1 MAFLASNNS
10 ATLGKPPVISF
21 VFEVS
26 LGNLAITSPAKI
38 FCLPE
43 NILYQYLEEIE
54 THHHDIFKFTDGVGG
69 LKQIQVVSDIDK
81 KADDILS
88 KMTLEEKVGQMTQI
102 NLTVIAKGPN
112 KWSSSFPMEID
123 EKKANKALVDFKVG
137 SVLNTINNTAQ
148 KPSVWFK
155 NISKIQDIAM
165 KNTNLGI
172 PVIYGI
178 DAIHGTTY
186 TDGAT
191 MFPQQITTAASWNP
205 ENAYNMALV
214 CAYETRASSIPWNF
228 SPVLDLGLDPRF
240 SRQFESFG
248 EDPLM
253 VERFGVEMI
262 KGYQGLNNDISNKYS
277 VAACMKHF
285 VGYHA
290 TISGKDRT
298 PAYIPDNVL
307 KEYHIEPFK
316 KAIDA
321 GAKTI
326 MINSGLING
335 LPVHAD
341 YNLMINVLR
350 NELGFEGV
358 ILTDWEDIRKLH
370 DRDKVADSQKEAV
383 KMAIN
388 AGIDMS
394 MVPYEYENFI
404 NNLKDLVNEGEVS
417 IERID
422 DAVKRIL
429 KLKLELDL
437 FENPVTNY
445 EEYSDFGSKKHH
457 QLAYKA
463 ASESITLL
471 KNNDNIL
478 PIKGNPRILV
488 AGPNGN
494 NMRTLNGAWTYSWQG
509 DLTDQFA
516 GEFNTIYEA
525 IANNYG
531 KNNVKYVSGVSYKEN
546 GSYYDMVEDNINLA
560 VREAKNSDYVVL
572 CLGESTYTEKPG
584 DLNDLTLHHL
594 QLKLA
599 KELAKTGKPIILI
612 LNLGRP
618 RLISDIEALMSAVV
632 NVYLPGNF
640 GGDALSDIISGNVN
654 PSGKL
659 PYTYPLYPNSLL
671 PYYYKPSEVQ
681 NNAQGAYNY
690 VGEVNNLYDFG
701 FGLSYSEFVYSNL
714 KINKEEFNSSDTIK
728 VSVNIE
734 NTSEIDGFETIQLY
748 SSDLYASITP
758 DIKRLR
764 DFSKVEIKAGETK
777 TIIFDLPVDNLA
789 FVNLNNDY
797 VVEQGKFKLTIDK
810 LSKEITVN

>member
-1 MAFLASNNS
+1 MRYIFILFLFFSCTNQ
-10 ATLGKPPVISF
+10 
-21 VFEVS
+21 
-26 LGNLAITSPAKI
+26 NLK
-38 FCLPE
+38 
-43 NILYQYLEEIE
+43 
-54 THHHDIFKFTDGVGG
+54 
-69 LKQIQVVSDIDK
+69 SDIDQK
-81 KADDILS
+81 VDDIIS
-88 KMTLEEKVGQMTQI
+88 QMTLEEKVGQMTQI

-112 KWSSSFPMEID
+112 KWESSFPMEID
-123 EKKANKALVDFKVG
+123 DNKANRALVEFKVG

-148 KPSVWFK
+148 KPNVWFN

-165 KNTNLGI
+165 NKNRLGI

-240 SRQFESFG
+240 SRQFETFG
-248 EDPLM
+248 EDPLL

-262 KGYQGLNNDISNKYS
+262 KGYQGLDNDISNKYN

-307 KEYHIEPFK
+307 SEYHIEPFK

-321 GAKTI
+321 GAKTV

-335 LPVHAD
+335 IPVHAD

-350 NELGFEGV
+350 NNLGFEGV

-370 DRDKVADSQKEAV
+370 DRDKVAETQKEAV

-394 MVPYEYENFI
+394 MVPYEYEQFFND
-404 NNLKDLVNEGEVS
+404 LVQLVNEGEVS
-417 IERID
+417 MERID

-429 KLKLELDL
+429 KLKFELDL

-445 EEYSDFGSKKHH
+445 EEYEDFGSKKHH

-471 KNNDNIL
+471 KNNNDIL
-478 PIKGNPRILV
+478 PLKGKPKILV
-488 AGPNGN
+488 TGPNGN
-494 NMRTLNGAWTYSWQG
+494 NMRTLNGAWSYSWQG
-509 DLTDQFA
+509 ELTDRFA
-516 GEFNTIYEA
+516 GDFNTIYEA
-525 IANNYG
+525 LQNNYG
-531 KNNVKYVSGVSYKEN
+531 RNNVKYVSGVSYKEN
-546 GSYYDMVEDNINLA
+546 GSYYDMVEDNINA
-560 VREAKNSDYVVL
+560 VVREARNSDYIVL
-572 CLGESTYTEKPG
+572 CLGENTYTEKPG
-584 DLNDLTLHHL
+584 DLNDLNLHQL
-594 QLKLA
+594 QVKLA
-599 KELAKTGKPIILI
+599 KKLAETGKPIILI

-618 RLISDIEALMSAVV
+618 RLISDIEPLMSAVV

-640 GGDALSDIISGNVN
+640 GGDALSDIISGDVN

-659 PYTYPLYPNSLL
+659 PYTYPAYPNSLL

-690 VGEVNNLYDFG
+690 VGEVNNLYNFG
-701 FGLSYSEFVYSNL
+701 FGLSYSEFIYSDL
-714 KINKEEFNSSDTIK
+714 KVNKDQFGFNETIQ
-728 VSVNIE
+728 VSVNVE
-734 NTSEIDGFETIQLY
+734 NISEIDGFETIQLY
-748 SSDLYASITP
+748 SSDLYASVTP

-764 DFSKVEIKAGETK
+764 DFSKVEIKAGEKK
-777 TIIFDLPVDNLA
+777 TITFDLPVDELA
-789 FVNLNNDY
+789 FVNADNQL
-797 VVEQGKFKLTIDK
+797 VVEPGNFKLTIDRF
-810 LSKEITVN
+810 SKEISVR

>member
-1 MAFLASNNS
+1 MKYLFIILLFMCSCTSNK
-10 ATLGKPPVISF
+10 T
-21 VFEVS
+21 EVS
-26 LGNLAITSPAKI
+26 NIDSKI
-38 FCLPE
+38 
-43 NILYQYLEEIE
+43 Q
-54 THHHDIFKFTDGVGG
+54 
-69 LKQIQVVSDIDK
+69 
-81 KADDILS
+81 DILS
-88 KMTLEEKVGQMTQI
+88 QMTLEEKVGQMAQI

-112 KWSSSFPMEID
+112 KWGSSFPLEID
-123 EKKANKALVDFKVG
+123 PQKAKKALVDFKVG

-148 KPSVWFK
+148 NTETWYKT
-155 NISKIQDIAM
+155 ITEIQKYSIDSTRM
-165 KNTNLGI
+165 KL

-186 TDGAT
+186 TAGAT
-191 MFPQQITTAASWNP
+191 MFPQQITTAASWNE

-214 CAYETRASSIPWNF
+214 CAYETRASGIPWNF

-240 SRQFESFG
+240 PRQFETFG

-253 VERFGVEMI
+253 VERFGEAMI
-262 KGYQGLNNDISNKYS
+262 RGYQGENNDVSNKYS

-290 TISGKDRT
+290 VISGKDRT

-307 KEYHIEPFK
+307 SEYHIEPFK
-316 KAIDA
+316 KAIEA
-321 GAKTI
+321 GAKTV

-335 LPVHAD
+335 VPVHAD

-350 NELGFEGV
+350 NKLGFEGV

-370 DRDKVADSQKEAV
+370 DRDKVAKNQKEAI

-394 MVPYEYENFI
+394 MIPYEYEHFI
-404 NNLKDLVNEGEVS
+404 KNLILLVKEGEVS

-422 DAVKRIL
+422 DAVMRIL
-429 KLKLELDL
+429 KLKFELDL
-437 FENPVTNY
+437 FNNPVTNY
-445 EEYSDFGSKKHH
+445 EDYEDFGSKKHH

-478 PIKGNPRILV
+478 PLKGNPRILV
-488 AGPNGN
+488 TGPNAN

-509 DLTDQFA
+509 DLTDDFA
-516 GEFNTIYEA
+516 GDYNTIFEA
-525 IANNYG
+525 VRNNFG
-531 KNNVKYVSGVSYKEN
+531 SNNVKYVPGVSYRKGGN
-546 GSYYDMVEDNINLA
+546 YYDMDEISINKA
-560 VREAKNSDYVVL
+560 VQEARRSDYIVL
-572 CLGESTYTEKPG
+572 CLGENTYTEKPG
-584 DLNDLTLHHL
+584 DLNDLNIHKL
-594 QLKLA
+594 QSKLA
-599 KELAKTGKPIILI
+599 LELSKTGKPIILI

-618 RLISDIEALMSAVV
+618 RLISDIEPLMSAVV

-640 GGDALSDIISGNVN
+640 GADALSDILSGRVN

-659 PYTYPLYPNSLL
+659 PYSYPAYPNSLL

-701 FGLSYSEFVYSNL
+701 YGLSYSDFKYSNFSISKDTFAL
-714 KINKEEFNSSDTIK
+714 SDT
-728 VSVNIE
+728 VNVGVFVTNE
-734 NTSEIDGFETIQLY
+734 SDIDGYETIQVY

-758 DIKRLR
+758 DVKRLR
-764 DFSKVEIKAGETK
+764 DFSKVHIKAGETK
-777 TIIFDLPVDNLA
+777 RLNFSIPVSELEFYNIK
-789 FVNLNNDY
+789 NIP
-797 VVEQGKFKLTIDK
+797 VVEEGRFKITINDNA
-810 LSKEITVN
+810 KEIFIK

>member
-1 MAFLASNNS
+1 MKYLFILFLF
-10 ATLGKPPVISF
+10 LISCNQTKEF
-21 VFEVS
+21 
-26 LGNLAITSPAKI
+26 
-38 FCLPE
+38 
-43 NILYQYLEEIE
+43 
-54 THHHDIFKFTDGVGG
+54 
-69 LKQIQVVSDIDK
+69 SDIDK
-81 KADDILS
+81 EVDDILKS
-88 KMTLEEKVGQMTQI
+88 MTLDEKVGQMTQI

-112 KWSSSFPMEID
+112 KWSSSFPLEID
-123 EKKANKALVDFKVG
+123 HKKTKKAIVDYKVG

-148 KPSVWFK
+148 KPKVWFK
-155 NISKIQDIAM
+155 TISDIQSYAIDSTKMKIPI
-165 KNTNLGI
+165 
-172 PVIYGI
+172 IYGI

-205 ENAYNMALV
+205 ENAYNMAVV

-240 SRQFESFG
+240 PRQFETFG
-248 EDPLM
+248 EDPLI
-253 VERFGVEMI
+253 VERFGEAMI
-262 KGYQGLNNDISNKYS
+262 KGYQGDKNDISNKYN

-285 VGYHA
+285 VGYQA
-290 TISGKDRT
+290 VISGKDRT

-307 KEYHIEPFK
+307 SEYHIEPFK
-316 KAIDA
+316 KAIES

-335 LPVHAD
+335 VPVHAD

-350 NELGFEGV
+350 NKLGFQGV

-370 DRDKVADSQKEAV
+370 DRDKVAKTQREAI
-383 KMAIN
+383 KIAIN

-394 MVPYEYENFI
+394 MVPYEYEHFI
-404 NNLKDLVNEGEVS
+404 KNLKSLVEEGEVS

-437 FENPVTNY
+437 FNNPVTNY
-445 EEYSDFGSKKHH
+445 EEYDDFGSKKHH
-457 QLAYKA
+457 ELAYKS

-471 KNNDNIL
+471 KNNDDIL
-478 PIKGNPRILV
+478 PLKGKPRILV
-488 AGPNGN
+488 TGPNGN

-509 DLTDQFA
+509 ELTDDFA
-516 GEFNTIYEA
+516 GEYNTIYES
-525 IANNYG
+525 IRNTYG
-531 KNNVKYVSGVSYKEN
+531 SSNVKYIPGVSYRKGAN
-546 GSYYDMVEDNINLA
+546 YYEMDEIDIQKVVN
-560 VREAKNSDYVVL
+560 EARRSDYIIL
-572 CLGESTYTEKPG
+572 CLGENTYTEKPG
-584 DLNDLTLHHL
+584 DLNDLNIHRL
-594 QLKLA
+594 QSKLA
-599 KELAKTGKPIILI
+599 IELSKTGKPIILI

-618 RLISDIEALMSAVV
+618 RLISDIEPLMSAVV

-640 GGDALSDIISGNVN
+640 GADALADILSGKVN

-659 PYTYPLYPNSLL
+659 PYTYPAYPNSLL

-701 FGLSYSEFVYSNL
+701 YGLSYSDFKYSKL
-714 KINKEEFNSSDTIK
+714 
-728 VSVNIE
+728 SVNKDTFNINENINIE
-734 NTSEIDGFETIQLY
+734 VSITNDSDVDGYETVQLY

-758 DIKRLR
+758 DVKRLR
-764 DFSKVEIKAGETK
+764 DFNKIHIKSGEAK
-777 TIIFDLPVDNLA
+777 TVSFSLPVSELEFYNI
-789 FVNLNNDY
+789 NNSP
-797 VVEQGKFKLTIDK
+797 VVEEGKFKLSINTFT
-810 LSKEITVN
+810 KEIYIK

>member
-1 MAFLASNNS
+1 MRYLIITILFFSCTYQNS
-10 ATLGKPPVISF
+10 K
-21 VFEVS
+21 
-26 LGNLAITSPAKI
+26 
-38 FCLPE
+38 
-43 NILYQYLEEIE
+43 
-54 THHHDIFKFTDGVGG
+54 
-69 LKQIQVVSDIDK
+69 SDIDLK
-81 KADDILS
+81 VDEILS
-88 KMTLEEKVGQMTQI
+88 QMTLNEKIGQMTQI
-102 NLTVIAKGPN
+102 NLTVITKGPT
-112 KWSSSFPMEID
+112 KWESSFPMEID
-123 EKKANKALVDFKVG
+123 DKKAKKALVDFKVG

-148 KPSVWFK
+148 KPSVWYK
-155 NISKIQDIAM
+155 NIAKIQDISM
-165 KNTNLGI
+165 NNTSLGI
-172 PVIYGI
+172 PIIYGI

-205 ENAYNMALV
+205 ENAFNMALV
-214 CAYETRASSIPWNF
+214 CAYETRASGIPWNF

-248 EDPLM
+248 EDPLL

-262 KGYQGLNNDISNKYS
+262 KGYQGLNNDISNKYN

-307 KEYHIEPFK
+307 SEYHIEPFK
-316 KAIDA
+316 KAIEA
-321 GAKTI
+321 GAKTV
-326 MINSGLING
+326 MINSGMING
-335 LPVHAD
+335 FPVHAD
-341 YNLMINVLR
+341 YNIMINVLR
-350 NELGFEGV
+350 DKLGFEGV

-370 DRDKVADSQKEAV
+370 DRDKVARNQKEAI

-394 MVPYEYENFI
+394 MVPYEYEHFI
-404 NNLKDLVNEGEVS
+404 KNLISLVEEGEVS
-417 IERID
+417 VDRIN
-422 DAVKRIL
+422 DAVRRIL

-437 FENPVTNY
+437 FDNPVTNY
-445 EEYSDFGSKKHH
+445 KEYEDFGSKKHH
-457 QLAYKA
+457 QLAYKS

-471 KNNDNIL
+471 KNTDDIL
-478 PIKGNPRILV
+478 PIKGNPKILV
-488 AGPNGN
+488 TGPNGN

-509 DLTDQFA
+509 DLVDRFA
-516 GEFNTIYEA
+516 GEFNTIYES
-525 IANNYG
+525 ISNMYG
-531 KNNVKYVSGVSYKEN
+531 QNNVKYISGVSYKEN
-546 GSYYDMVEDNINLA
+546 GNYYDMVEDNITLA
-560 VREAKNSDYVVL
+560 VREAKKSDYVIL

-584 DLNDLTLHHL
+584 DLNDLNIHKY
-594 QLKLA
+594 QIKLA
-599 KELAKTGKPIILI
+599 QKLAETGKPIILI

-618 RLISDIEALMSAVV
+618 RLITDIEPLMSAVV

-640 GGDALSDIISGNVN
+640 GGDALADILSGNVN

-659 PYTYPLYPNSLL
+659 PYTYPAFPNSLL

-701 FGLSYSEFVYSNL
+701 FGLSYSDFKYSNFSIGKDTL
-714 KINKEEFNSSDTIK
+714 LASDTL
-728 VSVNIE
+728 NIGVFVT
-734 NTSEIDGFETIQLY
+734 NNSDIDGYEIIQLY

-764 DFSKVEIKAGETK
+764 DFKRVFIKAGETK
-777 TIIFDLPVDNLA
+777 RLVFSLPVSELEFYNIDNLPVIEEGR
-789 FVNLNNDY
+789 FKISINN
-797 VVEQGKFKLTIDK
+797 TNMNNN
-810 LSKEITVN
+810 SKEIYVKL

>member
-1 MAFLASNNS
+1 MKKYIYTILALFFSVSCQDSIYSEKEKFIEN
-10 ATLGKPPVISF
+10 LISQM
-21 VFEVS
+21 S
-26 LGNLAITSPAKI
+26 
-38 FCLPE
+38 
-43 NILYQYLEEIE
+43 
-54 THHHDIFKFTDGVGG
+54 
-69 LKQIQVVSDIDK
+69 
-81 KADDILS
+81 
-88 KMTLEEKVGQMTQI
+88 LEEKVGQMTQI

-123 EKKANKALVDFKVG
+123 NIKAQKALVDFKVG

-165 KNTNLGI
+165 NNNRFGI

-205 ENAYNMALV
+205 ENAYNMAKV
-214 CAYETRASSIPWNF
+214 CAYETRASGIPWNF

-240 SRQFESFG
+240 PRQFETFG
-248 EDPLM
+248 EDPLL

-262 KGYQGLNNDISNKYS
+262 KGYQGLDNDLSNMHN

-307 KEYHIEPFK
+307 SEYHIESFK

-321 GAKTI
+321 GAKTV

-335 LPVHAD
+335 IPVHAD
-341 YNLMINVLR
+341 YNLLINVLR
-350 NELGFEGV
+350 NKLGFQGV

-370 DRDKVADSQKEAV
+370 DRDKVAKTQKEAV
-383 KMAIN
+383 KIAIN

-394 MVPYEYENFI
+394 MVPYEYEQFFN
-404 NNLKDLVNEGEVS
+404 DLVELVEEGEVS
-417 IERID
+417 MDRIN

-429 KLKLELDL
+429 ELKFDLDL
-437 FENPVTNY
+437 FQNPVTNY
-445 EEYSDFGSKKHH
+445 EDYEDFGSKKHH

-471 KNNDNIL
+471 KNNNSIL
-478 PIKGNPRILV
+478 PIKGKPRILV

-494 NMRTLNGAWTYSWQG
+494 NMRTLNGAWSYSWQG
-509 DLTDQFA
+509 ELTDRFA
-516 GEFNTIYEA
+516 GDYNTIFEA
-525 IANNYG
+525 LQNNFG
-531 KNNVKYVSGVSYKEN
+531 NNNVKYVSGVSYKEN
-546 GSYYDMVEDNINLA
+546 GSYYDMVEDNINNA
-560 VREAKNSDYVVL
+560 VREAKNSDYIIL
-572 CLGESTYTEKPG
+572 CLGENTYTEKPG
-584 DLNDLTLHHL
+584 DLNDLNLHKL
-594 QLKLA
+594 QVKLA
-599 KELAKTGKPIILI
+599 KKLAETGKPIILI
-612 LNLGRP
+612 LNIGRP
-618 RLISDIEALMSAVV
+618 RLISDIEPFMSAIV
-632 NVYLPGNF
+632 NIYLPGNF
-640 GGDALSDIISGNVN
+640 GGDALSDILSGKVN

-659 PYTYPLYPNSLL
+659 PYTYPAYPNSLI

-681 NNAQGAYNY
+681 NNSQGAYNY

-701 FGLSYSEFVYSNL
+701 FGLSYSEFTYSDLEINNDQFNL
-714 KINKEEFNSSDTIK
+714 DDSIKIS
-728 VSVNIE
+728 VSVQNSG
-734 NTSEIDGFETIQLY
+734 NVDGFETIQLY
-748 SSDLYASITP
+748 SSDLYASLTP
-758 DIKRLR
+758 DVKRLR
-764 DFSKVEIKAGETK
+764 DFEKVEIKAGESK
-777 TIIFDLPVDNLA
+777 TITFDLPVSELA
-789 FVNLNNDY
+789 FANSDNQF
-797 VVEQGKFKLTIDK
+797 VVEEGKFKLSIDN
-810 LSKEITVN
+810 LSREITVR

>member
-1 MAFLASNNS
+1 MKKYIYTILALFFSVSCQDSIDSEKEKFIEN
-10 ATLGKPPVISF
+10 LISQM
-21 VFEVS
+21 S
-26 LGNLAITSPAKI
+26 
-38 FCLPE
+38 
-43 NILYQYLEEIE
+43 
-54 THHHDIFKFTDGVGG
+54 
-69 LKQIQVVSDIDK
+69 
-81 KADDILS
+81 
-88 KMTLEEKVGQMTQI
+88 LEEKVGQMTQI

-123 EKKANKALVDFKVG
+123 NIKAQKALVDFKVG

-165 KNTNLGI
+165 NNNRFGI

-205 ENAYNMALV
+205 ENAYNMAKV
-214 CAYETRASSIPWNF
+214 CAYETRASGIPWNF

-240 SRQFESFG
+240 PRQFETFG
-248 EDPLM
+248 EDPLL

-262 KGYQGLNNDISNKYS
+262 KGYQGLDNDLSNMHN

-307 KEYHIEPFK
+307 SEYHIESFK

-321 GAKTI
+321 GAKTV

-335 LPVHAD
+335 IPVHAD
-341 YNLMINVLR
+341 YNLLINVLR
-350 NELGFEGV
+350 NKLGFQGV

-370 DRDKVADSQKEAV
+370 DRDKVAKTQKEAV
-383 KMAIN
+383 KIAIN

-394 MVPYEYENFI
+394 MVPYEYEQFFN
-404 NNLKDLVNEGEVS
+404 DLVELVEEGEVS
-417 IERID
+417 MDRIN

-429 KLKLELDL
+429 ELKFDLDL
-437 FENPVTNY
+437 FQNPVTNY
-445 EEYSDFGSKKHH
+445 EDYEYFGSKKHH

-471 KNNDNIL
+471 KNNNSIL
-478 PIKGNPRILV
+478 PIKGKPRILV

-494 NMRTLNGAWTYSWQG
+494 NMRTLNGAWSYSWQG
-509 DLTDQFA
+509 ELTDRFA
-516 GEFNTIYEA
+516 GDYNTIFEA
-525 IANNYG
+525 LQNNFG
-531 KNNVKYVSGVSYKEN
+531 NNNVKYVSGVSYKEN
-546 GSYYDMVEDNINLA
+546 GSYYDMVEDNINNA
-560 VREAKNSDYVVL
+560 VREAKNSDYIIL
-572 CLGESTYTEKPG
+572 CLGENTYTEKPG
-584 DLNDLTLHHL
+584 DLNDLNLHKL
-594 QLKLA
+594 QVKLA
-599 KELAKTGKPIILI
+599 KKLAETGKPIILI
-612 LNLGRP
+612 LNIGRP
-618 RLISDIEALMSAVV
+618 RLISDIEPFMSAIV
-632 NVYLPGNF
+632 NIYLPGNF
-640 GGDALSDIISGNVN
+640 GGDALSDILSGKVN

-659 PYTYPLYPNSLL
+659 PYTYPAYPNSLI

-681 NNAQGAYNY
+681 NNSQGAYNY

-701 FGLSYSEFVYSNL
+701 FGLSYSEFTYSDLEINNDQFNL
-714 KINKEEFNSSDTIK
+714 DDSIKI
-728 VSVNIE
+728 SVNVQ
-734 NTSEIDGFETIQLY
+734 NSGNIDGFETIQLY
-748 SSDLYASITP
+748 SSDLYASLTP
-758 DIKRLR
+758 DVKRLR
-764 DFSKVEIKAGETK
+764 DFEKVEIKAGESK
-777 TIIFDLPVDNLA
+777 TITFDLPVSELA
-789 FVNLNNDY
+789 FANSDNQF
-797 VVEQGKFKLTIDK
+797 VVEEGKFKLSIDN
-810 LSKEITVN
+810 LSREITVR

>member
-1 MAFLASNNS
+1 
-10 ATLGKPPVISF
+10 
-21 VFEVS
+21 
-26 LGNLAITSPAKI
+26 
-38 FCLPE
+38 
-43 NILYQYLEEIE
+43 
-54 THHHDIFKFTDGVGG
+54 
-69 LKQIQVVSDIDK
+69 
-81 KADDILS
+81 
-88 KMTLEEKVGQMTQI
+88 MTLREKVGQMTQI
-102 NLTVIAKGPN
+102 NLTVIAKGPS
-112 KWSSSFPMEID
+112 KWASSFPMEID

-148 KPSVWFK
+148 KPSVWFE
-155 NISKIQDIAM
+155 NISKIQEISM
-165 KNTNLGI
+165 GKNPLSI

-214 CAYETRASSIPWNF
+214 CAYETRASGIPWNF
-228 SPVLDLGLDPRF
+228 SPVLDLGIDPRF

-248 EDPLM
+248 EDPLL

-262 KGYQGLNNDISNKYS
+262 KGYQGLNNDISNKFN

-307 KEYHIEPFK
+307 SEYHIEPFK
-316 KAIDA
+316 KAIEA

-335 LPVHAD
+335 VPVHAD
-341 YNLMINVLR
+341 YNIMINVLR
-350 NELGFEGV
+350 KKLGFEGV

-370 DRDKVADSQKEAV
+370 DRDKVAKNQREAI
-383 KMAIN
+383 KIAIN

-394 MVPYEYENFI
+394 MVPYEYEHFVK
-404 NNLKDLVNEGEVS
+404 NLISLVEEGEVS
-417 IERID
+417 MERIN

-429 KLKLELDL
+429 KLKFELDL

-445 EEYSDFGSKKHH
+445 NDYDDFGSKKHH
-457 QLAYKA
+457 QLAYKS

-471 KNNDNIL
+471 KNNEDIL
-478 PIKGNPRILV
+478 PITGNPKILV
-488 AGPNGN
+488 VGPNGN

-509 DLTDQFA
+509 DLVDRFA
-516 GEFNTIYEA
+516 GDYNTIFES
-525 IANNYG
+525 IRDTYG
-531 KNNVKYVSGVSYKEN
+531 RNNVKYVSGVSYNKN
-546 GSYYDMVEDNINLA
+546 GNYYDMIEENIAEA
-560 VREAKNSDYVVL
+560 VKEGRKSDYIIL
-572 CLGESTYTEKPG
+572 CLGENTYTEKPG
-584 DLNDLTLHHL
+584 DLNDLNIHHL
-594 QLKLA
+594 QRKLA
-599 KELAKTGKPIILI
+599 IELSKTGKPIILI

-618 RLISDIEALMSAVV
+618 RLISDIEPLMNAVV

-640 GGDALSDIISGNVN
+640 GADALADILSGKVN

-701 FGLSYSEFVYSNL
+701 FGLSYSDFEYSNFIITEDTL
-714 KINKEEFNSSDTIK
+714 SSSDTLNVEVFVK
-728 VSVNIE
+728 NDSD
-734 NTSEIDGFETIQLY
+734 IDGYETIQLY

-764 DFSKVEIKAGETK
+764 DFKKILIKSGETK
-777 TIIFDLPVDNLA
+777 RILFNIPVSELSFYNSDNMEVLEEGR
-789 FVNLNNDY
+789 FKISINN
-797 VVEQGKFKLTIDK
+797 
-810 LSKEITVN
+810 LSKEIYIN

>member
-1 MAFLASNNS
+1 MRYLILLILIFSCTNQ
-10 ATLGKPPVISF
+10 TLK
-21 VFEVS
+21 
-26 LGNLAITSPAKI
+26 
-38 FCLPE
+38 
-43 NILYQYLEEIE
+43 
-54 THHHDIFKFTDGVGG
+54 
-69 LKQIQVVSDIDK
+69 SDIDLK
-81 KADDILS
+81 VDKLIS
-88 KMTLEEKVGQMTQI
+88 KMTLREKVGQMTQI
-102 NLTVIAKGPN
+102 NLTVIAKGPS
-112 KWSSSFPMEID
+112 KWASSFPMEID

-148 KPSVWFK
+148 KPSVWFE
-155 NISKIQDIAM
+155 NISKIQEISM
-165 KNTNLGI
+165 GKNPLSI

-214 CAYETRASSIPWNF
+214 CAYETRASGIPWNF
-228 SPVLDLGLDPRF
+228 SPVLDLGIDPRF

-248 EDPLM
+248 EDPLL

-262 KGYQGLNNDISNKYS
+262 KGYQGLNNDISNKFN

-307 KEYHIEPFK
+307 SEYHIEPFK
-316 KAIDA
+316 KAIEA

-335 LPVHAD
+335 VPVHAD
-341 YNLMINVLR
+341 YNIMINVLR
-350 NELGFEGV
+350 KKLGFEGV

-370 DRDKVADSQKEAV
+370 DRDKVAKNQREAI
-383 KMAIN
+383 KIAIN

-394 MVPYEYENFI
+394 MVPYEYEHFVK
-404 NNLKDLVNEGEVS
+404 NLISLVEEGEVS
-417 IERID
+417 MERIN

-429 KLKLELDL
+429 KLKFELDL

-445 EEYSDFGSKKHH
+445 NDYDDFGSKKHH
-457 QLAYKA
+457 QLAYKS

-471 KNNDNIL
+471 KNNEDIL
-478 PIKGNPRILV
+478 PITGNPKILV
-488 AGPNGN
+488 VGPNGN

-509 DLTDQFA
+509 DLVDRFA
-516 GEFNTIYEA
+516 GDYNTIFES
-525 IANNYG
+525 IRDTYG
-531 KNNVKYVSGVSYKEN
+531 RNNVKYVSGVSYNKN
-546 GSYYDMVEDNINLA
+546 GNYYDMIEENIAEA
-560 VREAKNSDYVVL
+560 VKEGRKSDYIIL
-572 CLGESTYTEKPG
+572 CLGENTYTEKPG
-584 DLNDLTLHHL
+584 DLNDLNIHHL
-594 QLKLA
+594 QRKLA
-599 KELAKTGKPIILI
+599 IELSKTGKPIILI

-618 RLISDIEALMSAVV
+618 RLISDIEPLMNAVV

-640 GGDALSDIISGNVN
+640 GADALADILSGKVN

-701 FGLSYSEFVYSNL
+701 FGLSYSDFEYSNFIITEDTL
-714 KINKEEFNSSDTIK
+714 SSSDTLNVEVFVK
-728 VSVNIE
+728 NDSD
-734 NTSEIDGFETIQLY
+734 IDGYETIQLY

-764 DFSKVEIKAGETK
+764 DFKKILIKSGETK
-777 TIIFDLPVDNLA
+777 RILFNIPVSELSFYNSDNMEVLEEGR
-789 FVNLNNDY
+789 FKISINN
-797 VVEQGKFKLTIDK
+797 
-810 LSKEITVN
+810 LSKEIYIN

>member
-1 MAFLASNNS
+1 MRYLFILFLF
-10 ATLGKPPVISF
+10 LISCNQSKEF
-21 VFEVS
+21 
-26 LGNLAITSPAKI
+26 
-38 FCLPE
+38 
-43 NILYQYLEEIE
+43 
-54 THHHDIFKFTDGVGG
+54 
-69 LKQIQVVSDIDK
+69 SDIDK
-81 KADDILS
+81 EVDDML
-88 KMTLEEKVGQMTQI
+88 KLMTLDEKVGQMTQI

-112 KWSSSFPMEID
+112 KWSSSFPLEID
-123 EKKANKALVDFKVG
+123 PKKTKKAIVDYKVG

-148 KPSVWFK
+148 KPKVWFK
-155 NISKIQDIAM
+155 TISDIQSYAIDSTKMKIPI
-165 KNTNLGI
+165 
-172 PVIYGI
+172 IYGI

-240 SRQFESFG
+240 PRQFETFG

-253 VERFGVEMI
+253 VERFGDAMI
-262 KGYQGLNNDISNKYS
+262 KGYQGEKNDVSNKYN

-285 VGYHA
+285 VGYQA
-290 TISGKDRT
+290 VISGKDRT

-307 KEYHIEPFK
+307 SEYHIEPFK
-316 KAIDA
+316 KAIES

-335 LPVHAD
+335 FPVHAD

-350 NELGFEGV
+350 NKLGFQGV

-370 DRDKVADSQKEAV
+370 DRDKVAKNQREAI
-383 KMAIN
+383 KIAIN

-394 MVPYEYENFI
+394 MVPYEYEHFI
-404 NNLKDLVNEGEVS
+404 KNLKSLVEEGEVS
-417 IERID
+417 MERIN

-437 FENPVTNY
+437 FNNPVTNY
-445 EEYSDFGSKKHH
+445 EEYDDFGSKKHH
-457 QLAYKA
+457 QLAYKS

-471 KNNDNIL
+471 KNNDDIL
-478 PIKGNPRILV
+478 PLKGNSRILV
-488 AGPNGN
+488 TGPNAN

-509 DLTDQFA
+509 ELTDDFA
-516 GEFNTIYEA
+516 GEYNTIYES
-525 IANNYG
+525 IRNTYG
-531 KNNVKYVSGVSYKEN
+531 SNNVKYIPGVSYRKDAN
-546 GSYYDMVEDNINLA
+546 YYDMDEIDIQKA
-560 VREAKNSDYVVL
+560 VNEARRSDYIIL
-572 CLGESTYTEKPG
+572 CLGENTYTEKPG
-584 DLNDLTLHHL
+584 DLNDLNIHRL
-594 QLKLA
+594 QSKLA
-599 KELAKTGKPIILI
+599 LELSKTGKPIILI

-618 RLISDIEALMSAVV
+618 RLISDIEPLMSAIV

-640 GGDALSDIISGNVN
+640 GADALADILSGKVN

-659 PYTYPLYPNSLL
+659 PYTYPAYPNSLL

-701 FGLSYSEFVYSNL
+701 YGLSYSDFKYSKL
-714 KINKEEFNSSDTIK
+714 
-728 VSVNIE
+728 SVNKDTFNTDE
-734 NTSEIDGFETIQLY
+734 NINIGVSITNDSDIDGYETVQLY
-748 SSDLYASITP
+748 SSDQYASITP
-758 DIKRLR
+758 DVKRLR
-764 DFSKVEIKAGETK
+764 DFTKIHIKAGETK
-777 TIIFDLPVDNLA
+777 AVSFSLPVSELEFYNI
-789 FVNLNNDY
+789 NNIP
-797 VVEQGKFKLTIDK
+797 VVEEGKFKISINTLI
-810 LSKEITVN
+810 KEIYIK

>member
-1 MAFLASNNS
+1 MRYIIILLLFFSCTNQNS
-10 ATLGKPPVISF
+10 
-21 VFEVS
+21 
-26 LGNLAITSPAKI
+26 
-38 FCLPE
+38 
-43 NILYQYLEEIE
+43 
-54 THHHDIFKFTDGVGG
+54 
-69 LKQIQVVSDIDK
+69 VSDIDK

-714 KINKEEFNSSDTIK
+714 KINKEEFNSIDTIK

-797 VVEQGKFKLTIDK
+797 IVEAGKFKLTIDK

>member
-1 MAFLASNNS
+1 
-10 ATLGKPPVISF
+10 
-21 VFEVS
+21 
-26 LGNLAITSPAKI
+26 
-38 FCLPE
+38 
-43 NILYQYLEEIE
+43 
-54 THHHDIFKFTDGVGG
+54 
-69 LKQIQVVSDIDK
+69 
-81 KADDILS
+81 
-88 KMTLEEKVGQMTQI
+88 MTLREKVGQMTQI
-102 NLTVIAKGPN
+102 NLTVIAKGPS
-112 KWSSSFPMEID
+112 KWASSFPMEID

-148 KPSVWFK
+148 KPSVWFE
-155 NISKIQDIAM
+155 NISKIQEISM
-165 KNTNLGI
+165 GKNPLSI

-214 CAYETRASSIPWNF
+214 CAYETRASGIPWNF
-228 SPVLDLGLDPRF
+228 SPVLDLGIDPRF

-248 EDPLM
+248 EDPLL

-262 KGYQGLNNDISNKYS
+262 KGYQGLNNDISNKFN

-307 KEYHIEPFK
+307 SEYHIEPFK
-316 KAIDA
+316 KAIEA

-335 LPVHAD
+335 VPVHAD
-341 YNLMINVLR
+341 YNIMINVLR
-350 NELGFEGV
+350 KKLGFEGV

-370 DRDKVADSQKEAV
+370 DRDKVAKNQREAI
-383 KMAIN
+383 KIAIN

-394 MVPYEYENFI
+394 MVPYEYEHFVK
-404 NNLKDLVNEGEVS
+404 NLISLVEEGEVS
-417 IERID
+417 MERIN

-429 KLKLELDL
+429 KLKFELDL

-445 EEYSDFGSKKHH
+445 NDYDDFGSKKHH
-457 QLAYKA
+457 QLAYKS

-471 KNNDNIL
+471 KNNEDIL
-478 PIKGNPRILV
+478 PITGNPKILV
-488 AGPNGN
+488 VGPNGN

-509 DLTDQFA
+509 DLVDRFA
-516 GEFNTIYEA
+516 GDYNTIFESVRDT
-525 IANNYG
+525 YG
-531 KNNVKYVSGVSYKEN
+531 RNNVKYVSGVSYNKN
-546 GSYYDMVEDNINLA
+546 GNYYDMIEENIGEA
-560 VREAKNSDYVVL
+560 VKEGRKSDYIIL
-572 CLGESTYTEKPG
+572 CLGENTYTEKPG
-584 DLNDLTLHHL
+584 DLNDLNIHHL
-594 QLKLA
+594 QRKLA
-599 KELAKTGKPIILI
+599 IELSKTGKPIILI

-618 RLISDIEALMSAVV
+618 RLISDIEPLMNAVV

-640 GGDALSDIISGNVN
+640 GADALADILSGKVN

-701 FGLSYSEFVYSNL
+701 FGLSYSDFEYSNFIITEDTL
-714 KINKEEFNSSDTIK
+714 SSSDTLNVEVFVK
-728 VSVNIE
+728 NDSD
-734 NTSEIDGFETIQLY
+734 IDGYETIQLY

-764 DFSKVEIKAGETK
+764 DFKKILIKSGETK
-777 TIIFDLPVDNLA
+777 RILFNIPISELSFY
-789 FVNLNNDY
+789 NNDNME
-797 VVEQGKFKLTIDK
+797 VLEEGRFKISINN
-810 LSKEITVN
+810 LSKEIYIN

>member
-1 MAFLASNNS
+1 MQMRYLILLIFIFSCTNQ
-10 ATLGKPPVISF
+10 
-21 VFEVS
+21 
-26 LGNLAITSPAKI
+26 NLK
-38 FCLPE
+38 
-43 NILYQYLEEIE
+43 
-54 THHHDIFKFTDGVGG
+54 
-69 LKQIQVVSDIDK
+69 SDIDIK
-81 KADDILS
+81 VDELIS
-88 KMTLEEKVGQMTQI
+88 KMTLREKVGQMTQI
-102 NLTVIAKGPN
+102 NLTVIAKGPT
-112 KWSSSFPMEID
+112 KWASSFPMEID

-148 KPSVWFK
+148 KPSVWFE
-155 NISKIQDIAM
+155 NISKIQEISM
-165 KNTNLGI
+165 GKNPLAI

-214 CAYETRASSIPWNF
+214 CAYETRASGIPWNF
-228 SPVLDLGLDPRF
+228 SPVLDLGIDPRF

-248 EDPLM
+248 EDPLL

-262 KGYQGLNNDISNKYS
+262 KGYQGLDNDISNKFN

-307 KEYHIEPFK
+307 SEYHIEPFK
-316 KAIDA
+316 KAIEA

-335 LPVHAD
+335 VPVHAD
-341 YNLMINVLR
+341 YNIMINVLR
-350 NELGFEGV
+350 NKLGFEGV

-370 DRDKVADSQKEAV
+370 DRDKVAKNQKEAI
-383 KMAIN
+383 KIAIN

-394 MVPYEYENFI
+394 MVPYEYEHFVK
-404 NNLKDLVNEGEVS
+404 NLISLVEEGEVS
-417 IERID
+417 MGRID

-429 KLKLELDL
+429 KLKFELDL
-437 FENPVTNY
+437 FKNPVTNY
-445 EEYSDFGSKKHH
+445 KDYEDFGSKKHH

-471 KNNDNIL
+471 KNNEDIL
-478 PIKGNPRILV
+478 PITGNPKILV
-488 AGPNGN
+488 VGPNGN
-494 NMRTLNGAWTYSWQG
+494 NMRTLNGAWSYSWQG
-509 DLTDQFA
+509 DLVDRFA
-516 GEFNTIYEA
+516 GDYNTIFESVRDT
-525 IANNYG
+525 YG
-531 KNNVKYVSGVSYKEN
+531 RNNVKYVSGVSYNKN
-546 GSYYDMVEDNINLA
+546 GNYYDMIEENIGEA
-560 VREAKNSDYVVL
+560 VKEGRKSDYIIL
-572 CLGESTYTEKPG
+572 CLGENTYTEKPG
-584 DLNDLTLHHL
+584 DLNDLNIHHL
-594 QLKLA
+594 QRKLA
-599 KELAKTGKPIILI
+599 IELSKTGKPIILI

-618 RLISDIEALMSAVV
+618 RLISDIEPLMNAVV
-632 NVYLPGNF
+632 NIYLPGNF
-640 GGDALSDIISGNVN
+640 GADALADILSGKVN

-701 FGLSYSEFVYSNL
+701 FGLSYSDFEYSNFL
-714 KINKEEFNSSDTIK
+714 ITRDTLSSSDTLN
-728 VSVNIE
+728 VEVFVTNDSD
-734 NTSEIDGFETIQLY
+734 IDGYETIQLY

-764 DFSKVEIKAGETK
+764 DFKKILIKSGETK
-777 TIIFDLPVDNLA
+777 KILFNVPVSELSFYNKDNIEVLEEGR
-789 FVNLNNDY
+789 FKISINN
-797 VVEQGKFKLTIDK
+797 
-810 LSKEITVN
+810 LSKEIYIN

>member
-1 MAFLASNNS
+1 MQMRYLILLIFIFSCTNQ
-10 ATLGKPPVISF
+10 
-21 VFEVS
+21 
-26 LGNLAITSPAKI
+26 NLK
-38 FCLPE
+38 
-43 NILYQYLEEIE
+43 
-54 THHHDIFKFTDGVGG
+54 
-69 LKQIQVVSDIDK
+69 SDIDIK
-81 KADDILS
+81 VDELIS
-88 KMTLEEKVGQMTQI
+88 KMTLREKVGQMTQI
-102 NLTVIAKGPN
+102 NLTVIAKGPT
-112 KWSSSFPMEID
+112 KWASSFPMEID

-148 KPSVWFK
+148 KPSVWFE
-155 NISKIQDIAM
+155 NISKIQEISM
-165 KNTNLGI
+165 GKNPLAI

-214 CAYETRASSIPWNF
+214 CAYETRASGIPWNF
-228 SPVLDLGLDPRF
+228 SPVLDLGIDPRF

-248 EDPLM
+248 EDPLL

-262 KGYQGLNNDISNKYS
+262 KGYQGLDNDISNKFN

-307 KEYHIEPFK
+307 SEYHIEPFK
-316 KAIDA
+316 KAIEA

-335 LPVHAD
+335 VPVHAD
-341 YNLMINVLR
+341 YNIMINVLR
-350 NELGFEGV
+350 NKLGFEGV

-370 DRDKVADSQKEAV
+370 DRDKVAKNQKEAI
-383 KMAIN
+383 KIAIN

-394 MVPYEYENFI
+394 MVPYEYEHFVK
-404 NNLKDLVNEGEVS
+404 NLISLVEEGEVS
-417 IERID
+417 MGRID

-429 KLKLELDL
+429 KLKFELDL

-445 EEYSDFGSKKHH
+445 NDYEDFGSKKHH

-471 KNNDNIL
+471 KNNEDIL
-478 PIKGNPRILV
+478 PITGNPKILV
-488 AGPNGN
+488 VGPNGN
-494 NMRTLNGAWTYSWQG
+494 NMRTLNGAWSYSWQG
-509 DLTDQFA
+509 DLVDRFA
-516 GEFNTIYEA
+516 GDYNTIFESVRDT
-525 IANNYG
+525 YG
-531 KNNVKYVSGVSYKEN
+531 RNNVKYVSGVSYNKN
-546 GSYYDMVEDNINLA
+546 GNYYDMIEENIVEA
-560 VREAKNSDYVVL
+560 VKEGRKSDYIIL
-572 CLGESTYTEKPG
+572 CLGENTYTEKPG
-584 DLNDLTLHHL
+584 DLNDLNIHHL
-594 QLKLA
+594 QRKLA
-599 KELAKTGKPIILI
+599 IELSKTGKPIILI

-618 RLISDIEALMSAVV
+618 RLISDIEPLMNAVV

-640 GGDALSDIISGNVN
+640 GADALADILSGKVN

-701 FGLSYSEFVYSNL
+701 FGLSYSDFEYSNFL
-714 KINKEEFNSSDTIK
+714 ITRDTLSSSDTLNVEVFVK
-728 VSVNIE
+728 NDSD
-734 NTSEIDGFETIQLY
+734 IDGYETIQLY

-764 DFSKVEIKAGETK
+764 DFKKILIKSGETK
-777 TIIFDLPVDNLA
+777 RILFNVPVSELSFYNKDNMEVL
-789 FVNLNNDY
+789 
-797 VVEQGKFKLTIDK
+797 EEGRFKISIKD
-810 LSKEITVN
+810 LSKEIYIN

>member
-1 MAFLASNNS
+1 MRYIFILILFFSCTNQ
-10 ATLGKPPVISF
+10 
-21 VFEVS
+21 
-26 LGNLAITSPAKI
+26 NLK
-38 FCLPE
+38 
-43 NILYQYLEEIE
+43 
-54 THHHDIFKFTDGVGG
+54 
-69 LKQIQVVSDIDK
+69 SDIDQK
-81 KADDILS
+81 VDDIIS
-88 KMTLEEKVGQMTQI
+88 QMTLEEKVGQMTQI

-112 KWSSSFPMEID
+112 KWESSFPMEID
-123 EKKANKALVDFKVG
+123 DNKANRALVKFKVG

-148 KPSVWFK
+148 KPNVWFN

-165 KNTNLGI
+165 NKNRLGI

-240 SRQFESFG
+240 SRQFETFG
-248 EDPLM
+248 EDPLL

-262 KGYQGLNNDISNKYS
+262 KGYQGLDNDISNKYN

-307 KEYHIEPFK
+307 SEYHIEPFK

-335 LPVHAD
+335 IPVHAD

-350 NELGFEGV
+350 NNLGFEGV

-370 DRDKVADSQKEAV
+370 DRDKVAETQKEAV

-394 MVPYEYENFI
+394 MVPYEYEQFFND
-404 NNLKDLVNEGEVS
+404 LVQLVNEGEVS
-417 IERID
+417 MERID

-429 KLKLELDL
+429 KLKFELDL

-445 EEYSDFGSKKHH
+445 EEYEDFGSKKHH

-471 KNNDNIL
+471 KNNNDIL
-478 PIKGNPRILV
+478 PLKGNPKILV
-488 AGPNGN
+488 TGPNGN
-494 NMRTLNGAWTYSWQG
+494 NMRTLNGAWSYSWQG
-509 DLTDQFA
+509 ELTDRFA
-516 GEFNTIYEA
+516 GDFNTIYEA
-525 IANNYG
+525 LQNNYG
-531 KNNVKYVSGVSYKEN
+531 RNNVKYVSGVSYKEN
-546 GSYYDMVEDNINLA
+546 GSYYDMVEDNINAA
-560 VREAKNSDYVVL
+560 VREARNSDYIVL
-572 CLGESTYTEKPG
+572 CLGENTYTEKPG
-584 DLNDLTLHHL
+584 DLNDLNLHQL
-594 QLKLA
+594 QVKLA
-599 KELAKTGKPIILI
+599 KELAETGKPIILI

-618 RLISDIEALMSAVV
+618 RLISDIEPLMSAVV

-640 GGDALSDIISGNVN
+640 GGDALSDIISGDVN

-659 PYTYPLYPNSLL
+659 PYTYPAYPNSLL

-690 VGEVNNLYDFG
+690 VGEVNNLYNFG
-701 FGLSYSEFVYSNL
+701 FGLSYSEFIYSDL
-714 KINKEEFNSSDTIK
+714 KVNKDQFGFNETIQI
-728 VSVNIE
+728 SVNVE
-734 NTSEIDGFETIQLY
+734 NISKIDGFETIQLY
-748 SSDLYASITP
+748 SSDLYASVTP

-764 DFSKVEIKAGETK
+764 DFSKVEIKAGEKK
-777 TIIFDLPVDNLA
+777 TITFDLPVDELA
-789 FVNLNNDY
+789 FVNADNQL
-797 VVEQGKFKLTIDK
+797 VVEPGNFKLTIDRF
-810 LSKEITVN
+810 SKEISVR

>member
-1 MAFLASNNS
+1 MRYIFILILFFSCTNQ
-10 ATLGKPPVISF
+10 
-21 VFEVS
+21 
-26 LGNLAITSPAKI
+26 NLK
-38 FCLPE
+38 
-43 NILYQYLEEIE
+43 
-54 THHHDIFKFTDGVGG
+54 
-69 LKQIQVVSDIDK
+69 SDIDQK
-81 KADDILS
+81 VDDIIS
-88 KMTLEEKVGQMTQI
+88 QMTLEEKVGQMTQI

-112 KWSSSFPMEID
+112 KWESSFPMEID
-123 EKKANKALVDFKVG
+123 DNKANRALVEFKVG

-148 KPSVWFK
+148 KPNVWFN

-165 KNTNLGI
+165 NKNRLGI

-240 SRQFESFG
+240 SRQFETFG
-248 EDPLM
+248 EDPLL

-262 KGYQGLNNDISNKYS
+262 KGYQGLDNDISNKYN

-307 KEYHIEPFK
+307 SEYHIEPFK

-335 LPVHAD
+335 IPVHAD

-350 NELGFEGV
+350 NNLGFEGV

-370 DRDKVADSQKEAV
+370 DRDKVAETQKEAV

-394 MVPYEYENFI
+394 MVPYEYEQFFND
-404 NNLKDLVNEGEVS
+404 LVQLVNEGEVS
-417 IERID
+417 MERID

-429 KLKLELDL
+429 KLKFELDL

-445 EEYSDFGSKKHH
+445 EEYEDFGSKKHH

-471 KNNDNIL
+471 KNNNDIL
-478 PIKGNPRILV
+478 PLKGKPKILV
-488 AGPNGN
+488 TGPNGN
-494 NMRTLNGAWTYSWQG
+494 NMRTLNGAWSYSWQG
-509 DLTDQFA
+509 ELTDRFA
-516 GEFNTIYEA
+516 GDFNTIYEA
-525 IANNYG
+525 LQNNYG
-531 KNNVKYVSGVSYKEN
+531 RNNVKYVSGVSYKEN
-546 GSYYDMVEDNINLA
+546 GSYYDMVEDNINAA
-560 VREAKNSDYVVL
+560 VREARNSDYIVL
-572 CLGESTYTEKPG
+572 CLGENTYTEKPG
-584 DLNDLTLHHL
+584 DLNDLNLHQL
-594 QLKLA
+594 QVKLA
-599 KELAKTGKPIILI
+599 KKLAETGKPIILI

-618 RLISDIEALMSAVV
+618 RLISDIEPLMSAVV

-640 GGDALSDIISGNVN
+640 GGDALSDIISGDVN

-659 PYTYPLYPNSLL
+659 PYTYPAYPNSLL

-701 FGLSYSEFVYSNL
+701 FGLSYSEFIYSDL
-714 KINKEEFNSSDTIK
+714 KVNKDQFGFNETIK
-728 VSVNIE
+728 ISVNVE
-734 NTSEIDGFETIQLY
+734 NISEIDGFETIQLY
-748 SSDLYASITP
+748 SSDLYASVTP

-764 DFSKVEIKAGETK
+764 DFSKVEIKAGEKK
-777 TIIFDLPVDNLA
+777 TITFDLPVDELA
-789 FVNLNNDY
+789 FVNADNQL
-797 VVEQGKFKLTIDK
+797 VVEPGNFKLTIDK
-810 LSKEITVN
+810 FSKEISVR

>member
-1 MAFLASNNS
+1 MRYIFILILFFSCTNQ
-10 ATLGKPPVISF
+10 
-21 VFEVS
+21 
-26 LGNLAITSPAKI
+26 NLK
-38 FCLPE
+38 
-43 NILYQYLEEIE
+43 
-54 THHHDIFKFTDGVGG
+54 
-69 LKQIQVVSDIDK
+69 SDIDQK
-81 KADDILS
+81 VDDIIS
-88 KMTLEEKVGQMTQI
+88 QMTLEEKVGQMTQI

-112 KWSSSFPMEID
+112 KWESSFPMEID
-123 EKKANKALVDFKVG
+123 DNKANRALVEFKVG

-148 KPSVWFK
+148 KPNVWFN

-165 KNTNLGI
+165 NKNRLGI

-240 SRQFESFG
+240 SRQFETFG
-248 EDPLM
+248 EDPLL

-262 KGYQGLNNDISNKYS
+262 KGYQGLDNDISNKYN

-307 KEYHIEPFK
+307 SEYHIEPFK

-321 GAKTI
+321 GAKTV

-335 LPVHAD
+335 IPVHAD

-350 NELGFEGV
+350 NNLGFEGV

-370 DRDKVADSQKEAV
+370 DRDKVAETQKEAV

-394 MVPYEYENFI
+394 MVPYEYEQFFND
-404 NNLKDLVNEGEVS
+404 LVQLVNEGEVS
-417 IERID
+417 MERID

-429 KLKLELDL
+429 KLKFELDL

-445 EEYSDFGSKKHH
+445 EEYEDFGSKKHH

-471 KNNDNIL
+471 KNNNDIL
-478 PIKGNPRILV
+478 PLKGKPKILV
-488 AGPNGN
+488 TGPNGN
-494 NMRTLNGAWTYSWQG
+494 NMRTLNGAWSYSWQG
-509 DLTDQFA
+509 ELTDRFA
-516 GEFNTIYEA
+516 GDFNTIYEA
-525 IANNYG
+525 LQNNYG
-531 KNNVKYVSGVSYKEN
+531 RNNVKYVSGVSYKEN
-546 GSYYDMVEDNINLA
+546 GSYYDMVEDNINAA
-560 VREAKNSDYVVL
+560 VREARNSDYIVL
-572 CLGESTYTEKPG
+572 CLGENTYTEKPG
-584 DLNDLTLHHL
+584 DLNDLNLHQL
-594 QLKLA
+594 QVKLA
-599 KELAKTGKPIILI
+599 KKLAETGKPIILI

-618 RLISDIEALMSAVV
+618 RLISDIEPLMSAVV

-640 GGDALSDIISGNVN
+640 GGDALSDIISGDVN

-659 PYTYPLYPNSLL
+659 PYTYPAYPNSLL

-701 FGLSYSEFVYSNL
+701 FGLSYSEFIYSDL
-714 KINKEEFNSSDTIK
+714 KVNKDQFGFNETIK
-728 VSVNIE
+728 ISVNVE
-734 NTSEIDGFETIQLY
+734 NISEIDGFETIQLY
-748 SSDLYASITP
+748 SSDLYASVTP

-764 DFSKVEIKAGETK
+764 DFSKVEIKAGEKK
-777 TIIFDLPVDNLA
+777 TITFDLPVDELA
-789 FVNLNNDY
+789 FVNADNQL
-797 VVEQGKFKLTIDK
+797 VVEPGNFKLTIDK
-810 LSKEITVN
+810 FSKEISVR